1 VDVGSLLGVI
11 GAVMAYI
18 ALGVVL
24 RVGGVL
30 SAADARPLNTL
41 LIWVAMPALIFTTV
55 RREAFDPAFAMLPLI
70 GWVVA
75 LVGLALAWGLT
86 RLLKLE
92 GPTAGA
98 FMLAA
103 VFGNTAY
110 IGYPVASAL
119 LGDAGLVRAIF
130 SDIFGNT
137 LAVITVGTVVASR
150 YGAGQVR
157 TNALKELVTFPPF
170 IALAAAMLL
179 RSAPVP
185 IQVTSWLDA
194 LGKLVV
200 PVVMISV
207 GLTLKPRALRG
218 HLAHASV
225 LGALKLVV
233 LPLMAL
239 GLGALVLTDEASL
252 RIAVLEAGVPSM
264 LFTMIMGLRF
274 KLDIDFIASAIL
286 LTMVGAVITIPLF
299 QLLIG

>member
-1 VDVGSLLGVI
+1 MDVGSLLGVI
-11 GAVMAYI
+11 GAVLGYI
-18 ALGVVL
+18 ALGAAL
-24 RVGGVL
+24 RVGGL
-30 SAADARPLNTL
+30 LTADDARPLNTL

-55 RREAFDPAFAMLPLI
+55 RREALDPAFAALPLI

-75 LVGLALAWGLT
+75 LSGLALAWALA
-86 RLLKLE
+86 RLLKLD
-92 GPTAGA
+92 GPTTGA

-103 VFGNTAY
+103 AFGNTAY

-119 LGDAGLVRAIF
+119 LGDTGLVRAIF

-137 LAVITVGTVVASR
+137 LAVITVGTLIASR
-150 YGAGQVR
+150 YGAGEVR
-157 TNALKELVTFPPF
+157 VNALRELVTFPPF
-170 IALAAAMLL
+170 VALALALVL

-207 GLTLKPRALRG
+207 GLTLKPKALSG

-225 LGALKLVV
+225 LAALKLVV
-233 LPLMAL
+233 LPLIAL
-239 GLGALVLTDEASL
+239 GLGTLVLADDASL

-264 LFTMIMGLRF
+264 MFTMIMGLRF

-286 LTMVGAVITIPLF
+286 LTMVGAVLTIPLF

>member
-1 VDVGSLLGVI
+1 VDLGSLLGVI
-11 GAVMAYI
+11 GAVLGYI
-18 ALGVVL
+18 AIGVAL
-24 RVGGVL
+24 RVGGLL
-30 SAADARPLNTL
+30 SADDARPLNTL

-55 RREAFDPAFAMLPLI
+55 RREAFDPAFGMLPLI

-75 LVGLALAWGLT
+75 LGGLALAWGLA

-92 GPTAGA
+92 GPMAGA

-137 LAVITVGTVVASR
+137 LAVITVGTVVAAR
-150 YGAGQVR
+150 YGGGEVKV
-157 TNALKELVTFPPF
+157 NALKELVTFPPF
-170 IALAAAMLL
+170 VALAAALLL

-185 IQVTSWLDA
+185 VQVTSWLDA

-207 GLTLKPRALRG
+207 GLTLKPRALSG
-218 HLAHASV
+218 HLKPVAA
-225 LGALKLVV
+225 LAALKLVV
-233 LPLMAL
+233 LPLAAFAL
-239 GLGALVLTDEASL
+239 GTLVLADDASL

-264 LFTMIMGLRF
+264 MFTMIMGLRF
-274 KLDIDFIASAIL
+274 ELDIDFIASAIL
-286 LTMVGAVITIPLF
+286 LTMVGAVFTIPLF